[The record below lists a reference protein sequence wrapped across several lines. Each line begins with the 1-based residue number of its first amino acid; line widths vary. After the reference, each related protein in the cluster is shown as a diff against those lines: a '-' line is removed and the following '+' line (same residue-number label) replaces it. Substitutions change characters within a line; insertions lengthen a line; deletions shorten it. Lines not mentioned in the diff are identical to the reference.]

1 MMSEAVKGGNLGWGA
16 QPQGLYPIRTL
27 SRLTGVPAVTL
38 RAWER
43 RHGLLTPTRTD
54 KGHRLYSEE
63 DVNRVRQVVA
73 LLERGV
79 AVGQAGSLLGSEDGN
94 VLISPVAR
102 RDSHLGPGSGLEGG
116 RAGDPWP
123 GYVEAMLA
131 AARRFDTAVLDG
143 IYNDALSLY
152 PIDRV
157 SRHLTCP
164 VLERLGADWPDQE
177 ASIAREH
184 FFANFLRN
192 KLGARFHH
200 LNGLARGPRLVA
212 ACPTGERHE
221 LGLLQFAL
229 AAASQGYRLILLG
242 ADVPEEEIAAAVRM
256 AAARA
261 VVLSISSQAEPGT
274 LARQVGTLVAL
285 AAVPVLVGGA
295 AADQWP
301 QQILASGGQV
311 LGTDFSQALQR
322 LGDCL
327 GYP

>member
-1 MMSEAVKGGNLGWGA
+1 MSEAVKGGNLERGA

-102 RDSHLGPGSGLEGG
+102 RDSHLGPGSGLEEG

-131 AARRFDTAVLDG
+131 GARRFDMAVLDD

-157 SRHLTCP
+157 SRNLTCP
-164 VLERLGADWPDQE
+164 VLQRLGAEWPSQE

-184 FFANFLRN
+184 FFSNFLRN
-192 KLGARFHH
+192 KLGARLHH

-212 ACPTGERHE
+212 ACSAGERHE
-221 LGLLQFAL
+221 LGLLQFTL
-229 AAASQGYRLILLG
+229 AASGQGYRLVMLG
-242 ADVPEEEIAAAVRM
+242 ADVPEAEIAAAVRL
-256 AAARA
+256 ASGRA
-261 VVLSISSQAEPGT
+261 VVLSSSSLAEPGT

-285 AAVPVLVGGA
+285 TPVPVLVGGA

-322 LGDCL
+322 LGECL